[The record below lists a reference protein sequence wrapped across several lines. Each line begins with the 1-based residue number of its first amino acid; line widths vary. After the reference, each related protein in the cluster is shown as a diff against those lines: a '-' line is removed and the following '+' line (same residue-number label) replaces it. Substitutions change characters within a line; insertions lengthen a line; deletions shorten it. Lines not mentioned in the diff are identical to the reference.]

1 MDSQRESYG
10 TLFLI
15 YFAKGPNSSG
25 KLVGPREKRTLETR
39 LFRRIERG
47 WNWRGEN
54 NVVDDI
60 IRLKKIDNVTEEAL
74 T

>member
-47 WNWRGEN
+47 
-54 NVVDDI
+54 
-60 IRLKKIDNVTEEAL
+60 
-74 T
+74 